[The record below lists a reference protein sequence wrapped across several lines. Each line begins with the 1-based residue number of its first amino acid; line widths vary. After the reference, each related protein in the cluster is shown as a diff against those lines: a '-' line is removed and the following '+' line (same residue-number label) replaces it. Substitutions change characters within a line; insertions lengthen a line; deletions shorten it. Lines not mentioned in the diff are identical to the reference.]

1 MEKRLDTARVKAPWA
16 IMSCTEISGSCFEA
30 KMEKFERCGTQRNCR
45 SAWVSQVFSLWFA
58 ELGLLSVFFNAHFVS
73 LLQTRKNMRS
83 PVCACTY
90 SAPYLFRTNIDDSF
104 LRSSS
109 SCIFVHFAT
118 CVKVITPPTCKRF
131 TLTHLCL
138 SKNDIKSFA
147 NSSAR

>member
-1 MEKRLDTARVKAPWA
+1 
-16 IMSCTEISGSCFEA
+16 
-30 KMEKFERCGTQRNCR
+30 MEKFVWYTKKL
-45 SAWVSQVFSLWFA
+45 SLSVSQPGVFSLICRTWPAF
-58 ELGLLSVFFNAHFVS
+58 SFFNAHFVS

>member
-1 MEKRLDTARVKAPWA
+1 MVHKETVAQRESAR
-16 IMSCTEISGSCFEA
+16 CFLFDLQNLA
-30 KMEKFERCGTQRNCR
+30 CFQ
-45 SAWVSQVFSLWFA
+45 
-58 ELGLLSVFFNAHFVS
+58 FFNAYFVS
-73 LLQTRKNMRS
+73 LLQNRKNMRS

-90 SAPYLFRTNIDDSF
+90 SANAPYLFRTNIDDSF
-104 LRSSS
+104 LRMSSS

-118 CVKVITPPTCKRF
+118 CVKVITTRKVLLSTAAF